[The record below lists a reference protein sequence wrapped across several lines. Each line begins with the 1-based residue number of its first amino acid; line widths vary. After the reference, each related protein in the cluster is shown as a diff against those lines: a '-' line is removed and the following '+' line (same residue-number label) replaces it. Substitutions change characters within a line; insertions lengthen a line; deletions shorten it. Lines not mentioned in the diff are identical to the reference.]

1 MLLFFSAGPGI
12 VFPSRSFDAVDQK
25 KGEAVDGMSF
35 KDTRMRLIASCCYL
49 WPENGEENRR
59 KEQKWQ
65 CDLDRPRGNVAGL
78 ERLWIV
84 KLNVPVSRIERRTGS
99 QRSKKGRVDEG
110 KSQAPSKN
118 SRGYLVGRNEY
129 ELARLEV
136 NGREENA
143 QTGRKLG

>member
-1 MLLFFSAGPGI
+1 M
-12 VFPSRSFDAVDQK
+12 
-25 KGEAVDGMSF
+25 
-35 KDTRMRLIASCCYL
+35 
-49 WPENGEENRR
+49 
-59 KEQKWQ
+59 
-65 CDLDRPRGNVAGL
+65 

-84 KLNVPVSRIERRTGS
+84 KLTGSRNERRTGS
-99 QRSKKGRVDEG
+99 QRGKKGRVDGRE
-110 KSQAPSKN
+110 SQGPSKN